1 MATQQQQEQPNPSLR
16 RSLSDSDHRRRRRRA
31 TISTTSSKSSWSSK
45 LGKLLARLALF
56 SRDSDLTEESLE
68 AHNKR
73 INYLDTLDKTPKTSP
88 YYRGLTDSSLAINYH
103 YGPLNSTPF
112 HVTTTTPRGP
122 HSYANSAATS
132 TQSSLV
138 SKFKDYW
145 APCLGKQQP
154 HQPPSIPHNSN
165 SKVPYHHQR
174 IQTVTTT
181 TVVAKTASLGSTS
194 ANNNKEEEEIRENR
208 DDAERKKLLR
218 ERLVSNGGR
227 RGDGGGVAVVVEME
241 KETYSW
247 GDKYRPKVLEDFICN
262 KKRAMELKEMVKEK
276 GCGHYYIFE
285 GAPGVGKRTMIQAML
300 RQAFGDQPME
310 VYYQYDLINL
320 PRSPNIYFIIFFSF
334 SFSKNACINTL
345 PSCLN
350 G

>member
-1 MATQQQQEQPNPSLR
+1 M
-16 RSLSDSDHRRRRRRA
+16 
-31 TISTTSSKSSWSSK
+31 
-45 LGKLLARLALF
+45 
-56 SRDSDLTEESLE
+56 
-68 AHNKR
+68 
-73 INYLDTLDKTPKTSP
+73 
-88 YYRGLTDSSLAINYH
+88 
-103 YGPLNSTPF
+103 
-112 HVTTTTPRGP
+112 
-122 HSYANSAATS
+122 
-132 TQSSLV
+132 
-138 SKFKDYW
+138 
-145 APCLGKQQP
+145 
-154 HQPPSIPHNSN
+154 
-165 SKVPYHHQR
+165 
-174 IQTVTTT
+174 
-181 TVVAKTASLGSTS
+181 
-194 ANNNKEEEEIRENR
+194 NNNKEEEEIRENR

-320 PRSPNIYFIIFFSF
+320 IPRSPQHIFHHFLF
-334 SFSKNACINTL
+334 FLLLKKCMH
-345 PSCLN
+345 
-350 G
+350 

>member
-1 MATQQQQEQPNPSLR
+1 M
-16 RSLSDSDHRRRRRRA
+16 
-31 TISTTSSKSSWSSK
+31 
-45 LGKLLARLALF
+45 
-56 SRDSDLTEESLE
+56 
-68 AHNKR
+68 
-73 INYLDTLDKTPKTSP
+73 
-88 YYRGLTDSSLAINYH
+88 
-103 YGPLNSTPF
+103 
-112 HVTTTTPRGP
+112 
-122 HSYANSAATS
+122 
-132 TQSSLV
+132 
-138 SKFKDYW
+138 
-145 APCLGKQQP
+145 
-154 HQPPSIPHNSN
+154 
-165 SKVPYHHQR
+165 
-174 IQTVTTT
+174 
-181 TVVAKTASLGSTS
+181 AKTASLGSTS